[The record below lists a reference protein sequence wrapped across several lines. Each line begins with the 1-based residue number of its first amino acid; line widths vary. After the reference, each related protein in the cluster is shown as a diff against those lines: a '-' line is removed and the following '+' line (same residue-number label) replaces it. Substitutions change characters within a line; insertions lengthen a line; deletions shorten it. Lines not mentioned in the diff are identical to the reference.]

1 VDVGQELKA
10 PQACETIDEVRAA
23 IDAIDAQI
31 VAAIG
36 RRFQYVQAVTRFKQT
51 REDVHAV
58 ERYNAVLSTRR
69 EWAEEMYRNLIGHF
83 INHELTLLD
92 LHDTPASA
100 HDTPASA
107 HDTPATAHD
116 TLATGRDGHGK
127 EHA

>member
-1 VDVGQELKA
+1 MDVGQELKA

-69 EWAEEMYRNLIGHF
+69 EWAVDNGLNPDVIEEMYRNLIGHF

-92 LHDTPASA
+92 LHDTPA
-100 HDTPASA
+100 TA
-107 HDTPATAHD
+107 HDTPATAQ
-116 TLATGRDGHGK
+116 DGHGK
-127 EHA
+127 EQA